1 MKILSHQE
9 GNDLIKESISQNKI
23 FAVSRVGS
31 IELYVADEIRNGRL
45 PDPNQVEALRRQAGY
60 YGNCIKEFTEEY
72 LSGVS
77 CADYQIFWK
86 GISTQFNRGKSFD
99 ELQEDIFK
107 SYSNESVKMGHRAV
121 EPYFFNN
128 PWSHELNGKKVLV
141 ISPISQT
148 IRYQWK
154 RIDKIWGEKKLF
166 PELELHVYQSVQSI
180 GGIGPHGS
188 WFESLT
194 AMKDDVSKMDFDI
207 ALVSCGAY
215 GLPLVNHIKSNLG
228 KTAIYVG
235 GALQLF
241 FGIKGRRWDNHD
253 EISAFFNDNWRRPF
267 DVEVPG
273 TASLVEGGCY
283 W

>member
-1 MKILSHQE
+1 MDSRTHQE
-9 GNDLIKESISQNKI
+9 GNDLIKQYLSENKT

-31 IELYVADEIRNGRL
+31 VELYVVEEMRHGRK
-45 PDPNQVEALRRQAGY
+45 PDPQQVQALARQAGY
-60 YGNCIKEFTEEY
+60 YGNCLEEY
-72 LSGVS
+72 NSEYTAGVA
-77 CADYQIFWK
+77 CADIQIVWN
-86 GISTQFNRGKSFD
+86 GISTPLDKGKSFD
-99 ELQEDIFK
+99 QLQKEIFDYC
-107 SYSNESVKMGHRAV
+107 SRDSVKVGHRAV

-128 PWSHELNGKKVLV
+128 PWSMELKGKKVLV

-154 RIDKIWGEKKLF
+154 RIDKIWGERRMF
-166 PELELHVYQSVQSI
+166 PEMDLQVYQSVQSI
-180 GGIGPHGS
+180 GGVGPHKS
-188 WFESLT
+188 WYESLNV
-194 AMKDDVSKMDFDI
+194 MKDDVSKMEFDM

-215 GLPLVNHIKSNLG
+215 GLPLVNHIKTNLG

-253 EISAFFNDNWRRPF
+253 EISALFNENWRRPF
-267 DVEVPG
+267 DVEIPE